1 MLPAII
7 AIIHYSLLSQHLS
20 PSSML
25 NSTAQTQWI
34 TYNCIP
40 YFSLPTPASIP
51 SSGNSF
57 VPGFYSETQGC
68 IFLVLKSLQPSSPW
82 PDLERGLLDMIS
94 IVRTLLICSIFTG
107 EEIRAQKGK

>member
-7 AIIHYSLLSQHLS
+7 TIIHYSILSQHLS
-20 PSSML
+20 ASSIL
-25 NSTAQTQWI
+25 NSTAQTQGI

-40 YFSLPTPASIP
+40 YFSLPTPPSIP

-57 VPGFYSETQGC
+57 VLGFYSEAQGC

-82 PDLERGLLDMIS
+82 PDPERDLLDMIS
-94 IVRTLLICSIFTG
+94 TVRTFLTCSMFTG
-107 EEIRAQKGK
+107 EEIGAQKGK

>member
-7 AIIHYSLLSQHLS
+7 TIVHYSLLSQHLS
-20 PSSML
+20 ASSLL
-25 NSTAQTQWI
+25 NSTAQTQRI

-40 YFSLPTPASIP
+40 YFSLPTLPSIP
-51 SSGNSF
+51 FSGNSF
-57 VPGFYSETQGC
+57 GSGFYSETQGR

-94 IVRTLLICSIFTG
+94 IVRTFLTSSMFTG
-107 EEIRAQKGK
+107 KEIGTQKGK